1 MFGFC
6 SFLNSVDYPKPIVK
20 HEEVSKENMSKMKL
34 AYDAHKAAGGADVGY
49 DGGCF
54 LCLFVDCEL
63 WFAWESDVL
72 SILAQEIRALYERKG
87 GYIRNHLALGLN

>member
-1 MFGFC
+1 MLGFC

-54 LCLFVDCEL
+54 VCLFVDCAL
-63 WFAWESDVL
+63 FAWELGVL
-72 SILAQEIRALYERKG
+72 SILTQEKRGLYKRKG
-87 GYIRNHLALGLN
+87 GYRKSSCTWSQ